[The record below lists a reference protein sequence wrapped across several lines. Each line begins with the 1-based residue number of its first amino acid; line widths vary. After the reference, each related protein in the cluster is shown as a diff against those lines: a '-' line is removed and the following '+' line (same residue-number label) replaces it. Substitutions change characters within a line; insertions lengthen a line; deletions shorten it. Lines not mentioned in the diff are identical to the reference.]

1 MNTSLYLWCQSVL
14 QFHNQDLKYNQF
26 YTQNTLENYA
36 CFFVFFFQMV
46 SLYLYVVLN
55 LKLFVSVF
63 QGVTDTCKYYL

>member
-14 QFHNQDLKYNQF
+14 QFLNQDLKYNQF

-36 CFFVFFFQMV
+36 FFFFQMV

-55 LKLFVSVF
+55 LKLFVSAF

>member
-14 QFHNQDLKYNQF
+14 QFRNQDLKYNQF

-36 CFFVFFFQMV
+36 WFFFQIV